1 MTRQTGVPPKP
12 RPKRSLGQHFL
23 RDKTYLERM
32 LQAAE
37 LSTGDCVLEI
47 GPGTGVLTAAL
58 AATGADVT
66 AVELDDLL
74 AEKLAEEYADE
85 PNVTIVHGDIL
96 EIDLVTLVGA
106 DTSNDRG
113 RVHARGY
120 KSGYKVV
127 ANLPYYITSAILRRL
142 LEAKPPPA
150 SATIMV
156 QKEVAERICA
166 EPGDMS
172 LLAVSV
178 QYYAAPH
185 FVTVVPA
192 GAFYPRPKV
201 DSAIVR
207 LDVHARPI
215 IDGVSNDRYFAVVR
229 AGFSQRRKQVANSL
243 SAGLAMPKQQVRDAL
258 EGADIDPRRRAETFS
273 LQEWRTI
280 CVALGDT

>member
-1 MTRQTGVPPKP
+1 MTRQASSEP

-23 RDKTYLERM
+23 RDKSYLERM
-32 LQAAE
+32 LLAADIGE
-37 LSTGDCVLEI
+37 GDRVLEI

-58 AATGADVT
+58 AASGAEVI

-74 AEKLAEEYADE
+74 AERLSEQYEHV
-85 PNVTIVHGDIL
+85 PNVDVVHGDIL
-96 EIDLVTLVGA
+96 EIDIASLVGA
-106 DTSNDRG
+106 DASNNDSRE
-113 RVHARGY
+113 HLSDY
-120 KSGYKVV
+120 KPRYKVV

-142 LEAKPPPA
+142 LEANPPPA
-150 SATIMV
+150 IATIMV

-178 QYYAAPH
+178 QYYAAPQ
-185 FVTVVPA
+185 FVAVVPA

-207 LDVHARPI
+207 LDVHAQPA
-215 IDGVSNDRYFAVVR
+215 IDDVQTDRYFAVVR
-229 AGFSQRRKQVANSL
+229 AGFAQRRKQVANSL

-258 EGADIDPRRRAETFS
+258 ARAGIDARRRAETFS

-280 CVALGDT
+280 CIALGRA